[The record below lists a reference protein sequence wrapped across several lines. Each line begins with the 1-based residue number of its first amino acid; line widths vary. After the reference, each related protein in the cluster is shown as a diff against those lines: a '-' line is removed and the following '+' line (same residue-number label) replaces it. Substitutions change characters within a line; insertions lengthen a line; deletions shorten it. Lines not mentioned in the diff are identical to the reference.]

1 MFLNKNQCNTPV
13 STVEKMLTGAD
24 KKIIS
29 SLQILKLTV
38 LLFVCV
44 FFLGGERGERRY
56 SGMLRNV
63 PTMMIKM
70 VQATERRVLQK
81 YWFHH
86 QNKLNLSLKKRFKKG
101 LKIPILFTTNMI
113 KPFIKM
119 YSIPTKSEER
129 Q

>member
-44 FFLGGERGERRY
+44 FFWGGRG
-56 SGMLRNV
+56 GKDV
-63 PTMMIKM
+63 
-70 VQATERRVLQK
+70 
-81 YWFHH
+81 
-86 QNKLNLSLKKRFKKG
+86 
-101 LKIPILFTTNMI
+101 IPAC
-113 KPFIKM
+113 
-119 YSIPTKSEER
+119 
-129 Q
+129 